1 MARRRRWLGCR
12 GAPGQAAAPLMG
24 QVKTATLSRHNA
36 PPFFIGAD
44 VEAVRVR
51 QLTGW
56 MRWLFVELR
65 MLSDFRTGQVE
76 TSWAVLRAL
85 MDCDSGERGGPAPFV
100 PSVDQLRRAVRQ
112 LEAIGLVTR
121 TPQDL
126 QASEAVGRLFLKVPA
141 AVGIG
146 ASGGKP
152 ARGSA
157 RVRKPRSHR
166 EKVPEA
172 ATVPPGVA
180 PGDSTPEFITPS
192 PLRDPELS
200 TENRQRLDAVRD
212 GIAARAQGYNRAP
225 KGARTS
231 PAVAGTPPGA
241 APPES
246 AQADSSLPE
255 DRTAI
260 K

>member
-1 MARRRRWLGCR
+1 
-12 GAPGQAAAPLMG
+12 MG
-24 QVKTATLSRHNA
+24 QVKTATLARHNA
-36 PPFFIGAD
+36 PPFGAVD
-44 VEAVRVR
+44 GLAEVLKLR

-56 MRWLFVELR
+56 MRWLFLELR

-112 LEAIGLVTR
+112 LEAVGLVVR
-121 TPQDL
+121 TAQDM

-157 RVRKPRSHR
+157 RVRKPRPQR
-166 EKVPEA
+166 EKAPA
-172 ATVPPGVA
+172 APTVPPGVA
-180 PGDSTPEFITPS
+180 PGDSTLNFNTSYLLPAT
-192 PLRDPELS
+192 ELS
-200 TENRQRLDAVRD
+200 TGPAALRAVREQ
-212 GIAARAQGYNRAP
+212 IAARGMTRAP
-225 KGARTS
+225 KGA
-231 PAVAGTPPGA
+231 
-241 APPES
+241 
-246 AQADSSLPE
+246 
-255 DRTAI
+255 
-260 K
+260 